1 MISHIRYELL
11 PKRLET
17 YEKYCKILR
26 WGRANP
32 TRFMEDFLGV
42 SLTDHQKW
50 ILLSSW
56 VASNCCW
63 VCSRSSGKAE
73 CLNTK
78 VYLANGAT
86 NKSGKKQISST
97 IGQLK
102 VGDRIYDES
111 GKPVTVCH
119 LNPIIFDE
127 VYEVEFEDGE
137 KIECNA
143 DHLWYVFDRDFD
155 KNNNYEDKWVL
166 RNTDFIYHNFL
177 RKRKDGHKDYRFH
190 VPLTKP
196 VEFAKNQRLPIDPY
210 LLGLWL
216 GDGTSASNEITSH
229 KDDKDEIIGYLY
241 EKGCNIEGCVL
252 QKKIENGEK
261 VPKNCY
267 KIKVGNIIEYRG
279 EKTEPVDNAASRF
292 RYKLKKMGLLNNK
305 HIPDEYLYGDVEV
318 RLELLQ
324 GLMDT
329 DGTVDKL
336 GHCEF
341 TQTRT
346 ELANQVLELITSLG
360 MDGTL
365 TFKEHT
371 NYIKKDGTEAHT
383 WRIYF
388 TASKELPV
396 FKMKRKYD
404 KLPDHPLRNSQ
415 QKAIVN
421 VRKTGERKAMRCITV
436 ANKSGLYL
444 CGNKYTVTHNSFMS
458 APLIMARSLLISN
471 HNTYILAPS
480 GSQAQET
487 FTKMEDMAKGN
498 IASMIGVSNI
508 FLEECVKQNAG
519 ADPFTH
525 NKQSFSVSLYNGSTV
540 NTLNS
545 VAKNIVGIR
554 SGFNKVINVDVYRDV
569 YDKIPF

>member
-17 YEKYCKILR
+17 YEKYCKILQ

-63 VCSRSSGKAE
+63 LCSRSSGKAQ
-73 CLNTK
+73 CLDTK

-86 NKSGKKQISST
+86 NKSEKKLISST

-102 VGDRIYDES
+102 VGDRIYDEN
-111 GKPVTVCH
+111 GEPTTVLH

-127 VYEVEFEDGE
+127 VYEIEFEDGE
-137 KIECNA
+137 KIECNGE
-143 DHLWYVFDRDFD
+143 HLWKVKD
-155 KNNNYEDKWVL
+155 KKLNRNWEIQETQYLFNNFSKYEDI
-166 RNTDFIYHNFL
+166 RFFIPAFPE
-177 RKRKDGHKDYRFH
+177 KRG
-190 VPLTKP
+190 
-196 VEFAKNQRLPIDPY
+196 
-210 LLGLWL
+210 
-216 GDGTSASNEITSH
+216 
-229 KDDKDEIIGYLY
+229 
-241 EKGCNIEGCVL
+241 
-252 QKKIENGEK
+252 
-261 VPKNCY
+261 
-267 KIKVGNIIEYRG
+267 
-279 EKTEPVDNAASRF
+279 
-292 RYKLKKMGLLNNK
+292 
-305 HIPDEYLYGDVEV
+305 
-318 RLELLQ
+318 
-324 GLMDT
+324 
-329 DGTVDKL
+329 
-336 GHCEF
+336 
-341 TQTRT
+341 
-346 ELANQVLELITSLG
+346 
-360 MDGTL
+360 
-365 TFKEHT
+365 KE
-371 NYIKKDGTEAHT
+371 
-383 WRIYF
+383 
-388 TASKELPV
+388 
-396 FKMKRKYD
+396 
-404 KLPDHPLRNSQ
+404 
-415 QKAIVN
+415 KAIVN

-436 ANKSGLYL
+436 ADKSGLYL

-458 APLIMARSLLISN
+458 APLIMARSLLIPN

-508 FLEECVKQNAG
+508 FLEECVKMNAG

-545 VAKNIVGIR
+545 VAKNIVGKMIAVL
-554 SGFNKVINVDVYRDV
+554 KLT
-569 YDKIPF
+569 